1 MTNLSGAVAK
11 TMNYVFADIETST
24 NESKKRISA
33 LKANI
38 GNLANISLDEIETNE
53 NVRKSI
59 DTESESFQRLV
70 ESIKKYG
77 ILENIVVEV
86 RINKKE
92 TDYKLTCVA
101 GHRRI
106 LAARAAKNITKVPC
120 LLQHFTN
127 SGDSVGA
134 ALAENLNRED
144 LHCLDV
150 AGGYKELMGSG
161 WSEDDLSKH
170 FCRDVRTIRHYV
182 KMANWADEIK
192 DLIRKNPSV
201 FSTRVIMRQLAYKKF
216 DTTAELRTAVKGI
229 LSPKVDAKRKKNAVD
244 AKSDGKDE
252 SKNAPDK
259 KALKTALNDY
269 LSKQKLLSG
278 VIKEEIKKAFI
289 ELRLI

>member
-11 TMNYVFADIETST
+11 TMNFVFADIETST

-38 GNLANISLDEIETNE
+38 GKIANISIEEIETSE

-77 ILENIVVEV
+77 ILENVVVEV
-86 RINKKE
+86 KLNKKE
-92 TDYKLTCVA
+92 TDYKLICVA

-106 LAARAAKNITKVPC
+106 LAAKAAKTVAKVPC
-120 LLQHFTN
+120 LLQLFSN
-127 SGDSVGA
+127 NGDSVGA

-150 AGGYKELMGSG
+150 ADGYRELIDAG
-161 WSEDDLSKH
+161 WIEDELATH
-170 FCRDVRTIRHYV
+170 FCRDIRTIRHYL
-182 KMANWADEIK
+182 KMATWSDEVK
-192 DLIRKNPSV
+192 DLIRRNPTV
-201 FSTRVIMRQLAYKKF
+201 FSTRVVMRQFAYKRF
-216 DTTAELRTAVKGI
+216 SSSAELKAAIKEV
-229 LSPKVDAKRKKNAVD
+229 LSPKV
-244 AKSDGKDE
+244 E
-252 SKNAPDK
+252 SKKKKQESSATLEQKGAFDK
-259 KALKTALNDY
+259 KAIKSSLNDY

-278 VIKEEIKKAFI
+278 VIKDEIRKAFA
-289 ELRLI
+289 ELKLI